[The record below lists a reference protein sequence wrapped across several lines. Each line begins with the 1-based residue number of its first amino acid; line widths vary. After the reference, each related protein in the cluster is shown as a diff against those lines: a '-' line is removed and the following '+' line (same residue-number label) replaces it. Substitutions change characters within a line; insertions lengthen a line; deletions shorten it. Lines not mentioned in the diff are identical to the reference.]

1 MIDHKTATRQDLLKE
16 AKECVDQSLETLDM
30 DANGRIKLLARAD
43 KLRRKATKKGN

>member
-1 MIDHKTATRQDLLKE
+1 MIDHKTATKQYLLKE